1 MGTHGCY
8 VYGITRR
15 IDALPL
21 AEKGIDPA
29 CPVYTLP
36 DGNIQAIVS
45 EVSLAEFGEEALE
58 ANVQDLQWLAA
69 RVRAHESILEAIL
82 PHCTLIPMR
91 FCTIF
96 LSESRVREMLA
107 ECHDGYINTLTRLD
121 GRKEWGV
128 KVYVDSAIIAQRV
141 GDISD
146 KVKKLEMEMAEKS
159 GGAAYL
165 WKKRLDEAVAVEA
178 NRVSI
183 EVAERSHELLSGHA
197 EESVANPLQSRES
210 TGHTEEMILNGAYL
224 VADERLAAF
233 QVKLAGLD
241 DEYVALGFSFRVS
254 GPWPPYNFVA
264 NERTRE
270 RS

>member
-1 MGTHGCY
+1 MDTHACY
-8 VYGITRR
+8 VYGITRQ
-15 IDALPL
+15 IDGLPL
-21 AEKGIDPA
+21 AEKGIDSTY
-29 CPVYTLP
+29 PVYALP
-36 DGNIQAIVS
+36 YENVQAIVS
-45 EVSLAEFGEEALE
+45 EVSLSEFGVEMLE
-58 ANVQDLQWLAA
+58 ANIQDLQWLAE

-96 LSESRVREMLA
+96 LNESRVCEMLA
-107 ECHDGYINTLTRLD
+107 ERRDDYLNTLTRLD

-165 WKKRLDEAVAVEA
+165 WKKRLDEAVAVETD
-178 NRVSI
+178 RVSI
-183 EVAERSHELLSGHA
+183 DVAQRSHDLLSSHA
-197 EESVANPLQSRES
+197 EESLNNPLQGRES
-210 TGHTEEMILNGAYL
+210 TGRPEEMILNGAYL
-224 VADERLAAF
+224 IADERLGAF
-233 QVKLAGLD
+233 QAELAGLE

-254 GPWPPYNFVA
+254 GPGPPYNFVA
-264 NERTRE
+264 NPCKGDG
-270 RS
+270 

>member
-1 MGTHGCY
+1 MGAHGYY

-15 IDALPL
+15 IDGLPL
-21 AEKGIDPA
+21 AEKGIDAA
-29 CPVYTLP
+29 CPVYALP

-58 ANVQDLQWLAA
+58 ANVQDLQWLAE

-107 ECHDGYINTLTRLD
+107 ERHDDYINTLTRLD

-146 KVKKLEMEMAEKS
+146 KVKNLEMEMAEKS

-165 WKKRLDEAVAVEA
+165 WKKRLDEAVAVETD
-178 NRVSI
+178 RVNI
-183 EVAERSHELLSGHA
+183 EVAQRSHDLFSGYA
-197 EESVANPLQSRES
+197 EESVTNPLQGRE
-210 TGHTEEMILNGAYL
+210 GAEEMILNGAYL
-224 VADERLAAF
+224 VADERLGAF
-233 QVKLAGLD
+233 EAELSGLE
-241 DEYVALGFSFRVS
+241 DEYVALGFSFRAS
-254 GPWPPYNFVA
+254 GPWPPYNFVGKGKVVA
-264 NERTRE
+264 Q
-270 RS
+270 

>member
-1 MGTHGCY
+1 MDSHGCY

-15 IDALPL
+15 VDTLPL

-29 CPVYTLP
+29 CPVYALP
-36 DGNIQAIVS
+36 YENVQAIVS
-45 EVSLAEFGEEALE
+45 EVSLAEFGVEVLE

-128 KVYVDSAIIAQRV
+128 KVYVDRAIISQRV

-178 NRVSI
+178 DRVSI
-183 EVAERSHELLSGHA
+183 EVVERSHELLSGHA

-210 TGHTEEMILNGAYL
+210 AEEMILNGAYL

-233 QVKLAGLD
+233 QAELAGLD
-241 DEYVALGFSFRVS
+241 DEYVALGFGFRES